1 MLKKD
6 LIERENAI
14 SYMKE
19 AIKGKYVKKKSF
31 LSVSVQIEECSSSR
45 NPSFHTDEHHNCSQ
59 TAKSVHADESSLAS
73 KFVHTTKTFGTVKTF
88 QVVKNTCH
96 NVKTPA
102 PSETP
107 NIRRAQSDKFNDVC
121 SCFNN
126 ASYMDNQSKERKKRP

>member
-45 NPSFHTDEHHNCSQ
+45 NPSFHTDEHHNSSCTNTPHANKLQ
-59 TAKSVHADESSLAS
+59 AEIVRTAKKSRTVMTSHVDKSVHNENSIQAY
-73 KFVHTTKTFGTVKTF
+73 KTFGTV
-88 QVVKNTCH
+88 
-96 NVKTPA
+96 
-102 PSETP
+102 E
-107 NIRRAQSDKFNDVC
+107 
-121 SCFNN
+121 
-126 ASYMDNQSKERKKRP
+126 SY